1 MRQVAV
7 LSGDARLE
15 EGLRAAGLKTVCLGP
30 AGLAESARAA
40 SAPSALVVDVRG
52 QHQLPAGLA
61 AFRKQHA
68 AAGVVLVASTL
79 EPRLMLEAMRAGV
92 NEYIH
97 EPVTT
102 QALEEAVRRV
112 LVDTGS
118 EQIGQVLAFVG
129 AKGGVGTTTLAVN
142 TATTL
147 AGLAGGDVLLI
158 DLHLGHGDAAIFLG
172 GEPRFSVIDALENVH
187 RVDESFFRG
196 LVEKTKAGIDLLGSS
211 DRLPQSVVDPRR
223 IHALLDFAIRKYRFT
238 VLDVPRSDL
247 AMLDVL
253 EAAAKIVVVSSQ
265 ELSSL
270 RNAGRLAQT
279 LRTRYGASR
288 VKAVVNRFDRR
299 AEIAHADVERVIGD
313 SVKHVIPSDYRVAVE
328 ALNSGRP
335 VVLEQGRLAE
345 SFRTLATDLG
355 DIRKQTPE
363 RPVGVLGRLAFRR
376 A

>member
-7 LSGDARLE
+7 LTNDARLE
-15 EGLRAAGLKTVCLGP
+15 EGLRAAGLKTVRLGA
-30 AGLAESARAA
+30 AGLAELRAA
-40 SAPSALVVDVRG
+40 SAPAALVVDVRE

-61 AFRKQHA
+61 AFRKQQ
-68 AAGVVLVASTL
+68 AGTAVVLVASTL

-92 NEYIH
+92 NEYVH
-97 EPVTT
+97 EPVTP

-112 LVDTGS
+112 LVDAASDPT
-118 EQIGQVLAFVG
+118 GQVLAFVG

-147 AGLAGGDVLLI
+147 GGRAGGDVLLI
-158 DLHLGHGDAAIFLG
+158 DLHFGHGDAAIFLG
-172 GEPRFSVIDALENVH
+172 VEPRFSVIDALENVH

-196 LVEKTKAGIDLLGSS
+196 LVEKTKAGVDLLGSS
-211 DRLPQSVVDPRR
+211 DRVPQIAVDPRR
-223 IHALLDFAIRKYRFT
+223 LHALLDFAIRQYRFT

-247 AMLDVL
+247 ALLDALETAARIVL
-253 EAAAKIVVVSSQ
+253 VASQ
-265 ELSSL
+265 ELSAL

-279 LRTRYGASR
+279 LRTRYGGAR

-313 SVKHVIPSDYRVAVE
+313 SVKHLIPSDYRVALE

-335 VVLEQGRLAE
+335 VVLDQGRLAE
-345 SFRTLATDLG
+345 SFRRLATDLG
-355 DIRKQTPE
+355 GIVKQPAE
-363 RPVGVLGRLAFRR
+363 QPSGGFVRLAFRR

>member
-1 MRQVAV
+1 MRHVAV

-15 EGLRAAGLKTVCLGP
+15 EGLRAAGLKTVRLGP
-30 AGLAESARAA
+30 AGLTEYARTA
-40 SAPSALVVDVRG
+40 SAPAALVVDVRE

-61 AFRKQHA
+61 AFRKQQPGT
-68 AAGVVLVASTL
+68 GVVLVAATL

-92 NEYIH
+92 NEYVH

-102 QALEEAVRRV
+102 RSLEEAVRRV
-112 LVDTGS
+112 LVDAAS

-129 AKGGVGTTTLAVN
+129 AKGGIGTTTLAVN
-142 TATTL
+142 TATAL
-147 AGLAGGDVLLI
+147 AGRAGGDVLLI

-172 GEPRFSVIDALENVH
+172 VEPRFSVIDALENVH

-196 LVEKTKAGIDLLGSS
+196 LVEKTKAGIDLLGSA
-211 DRLPQSVVDPRR
+211 DRLPQSAVDPRR
-223 IHALLDFAIRKYRFT
+223 LHALLDFAIRKYRFT

-253 EAAAKIVVVSSQ
+253 EAAARIVVVASQ
-265 ELSSL
+265 ELPAL
-270 RNAGRLAQT
+270 RNAGRLVQI
-279 LRTRYGASR
+279 LRTRYGGAR

-299 AEIAHADVERVIGD
+299 AEIGHADVERVIGD

-335 VVLEQGRLAE
+335 IVLEQGRLAE

-355 DIRKQTPE
+355 GIAKQIPE
-363 RPVGVLGRLAFRR
+363 QPAGVLGRLAFRR

>member
-15 EGLRAAGLKTVCLGP
+15 EGLRAAGLKTACVGP
-30 AGLAESARAA
+30 AGLAEYARAA

-112 LVDTGS
+112 LVDTAS
-118 EQIGQVLAFVG
+118 EQIGQILAFVG

-147 AGLAGGDVLLI
+147 ARAGGGVLLI

-172 GEPRFSVIDALENVH
+172 VEPRFSVIDALENVH
-187 RVDESFFRG
+187 RVDESFFSG

-211 DRLPQSVVDPRR
+211 DRLPQSVVDAQRV
-223 IHALLDFAIRKYRFT
+223 HTLVNFAIRKYRFT

-247 AMLDVL
+247 GMLDVL
-253 EAAAKIVVVSSQ
+253 EAASTIVVVASQ

-279 LRTRYGASR
+279 LRTRYGGSR

-299 AEIAHADVERVIGD
+299 AEIAHADIERVIGD
-313 SVKHVIPSDYRVAVE
+313 SVKHLIPSDYRVAVE
-328 ALNSGRP
+328 ALNTGRP
-335 VVLEQGRLAE
+335 VVLEQGRLAQ
-345 SFRTLATDLG
+345 SFRALASDLG
-355 DIRKQTPE
+355 GIRKETPE
-363 RPVGVLGRLAFRR
+363 RPAGVLGRLAFRR